1 MQQIVI
7 ADTSTLLNRALFSSI
22 PDTPYLWNVWLGP
35 TLGQAYL
42 DHLSWRW
49 GYATFAVLLPI
60 CAIPL
65 LATLWWN
72 VRKAEKR
79 GLVEEKKWRS
89 MTWGDLV
96 HHLFVEL
103 DFPGTLLLTAGFTLL
118 LLPLALA
125 ASRPDTWRS
134 SAILI
139 MLGIGAICLLCFIL
153 WDIRF
158 AKFPIV
164 TFRLMKNRTVACGCL
179 AGFWYFMAYFIFG
192 QYFQSYLQVA
202 RFNSA
207 ASAGRISYYIPL
219 SRLISVKRSPS
230 LPLCPICWSVW
241 QSNILTV
248 IEYTHSSAY
257 HYTLSDYC

>member
-35 TLGQAYL
+35 SLGQFFL

-65 LATLWWN
+65 LVVLWWN
-72 VRKAEKR
+72 ARKAENRK
-79 GLVEEKKWRS
+79 LLESKKWRK
-89 MTWGDLV
+89 MEWRELFY
-96 HHLFVEL
+96 HLFVEL
-103 DFPGTLLLTAGFTLL
+103 DVPGTFLLTAGISLL
-118 LLPLALA
+118 LLPLAFA
-125 ASRPDTWRS
+125 ASRPSTWQS
-134 SAILI
+134 PAVII
-139 MLGIGAICLLCFIL
+139 TFVVGGICLLGFVL
-153 WDIRF
+153 WDVKF
-158 AKFPIV
+158 ADFPIV

-179 AGFWYFMAYFIFG
+179 AGFWFFVAYFIFG

-207 ASAGRISYYIPL
+207 AEAGRISYSFWL
-219 SRLISVKRSPS
+219 PS
-230 LPLCPICWSVW
+230 LMKAKRFPFRLLYPIS
-241 QSNILTV
+241 
-248 IEYTHSSAY
+248 
-257 HYTLSDYC
+257 